1 MKLNLHIHI
10 FTSRFARKIFFI
22 FFLCALIPVG
32 GLAVIAYHHVGQQ
45 LEEQFRTRLK
55 RSVKSYSL
63 FLYERFL
70 ILETEM
76 TLAASHLSKPN
87 QNFSE
92 SIENSYLK
100 RLQKRFTAMVL
111 FKTTEGSLSLFGRIG
126 AIESFNEKE
135 RSHLQAGK
143 QLVKIVTSSGGQPD
157 LLMITLVES
166 KKPRSGIL
174 VAKIN
179 PVYLLALDNEYH
191 LPVGIDVLLRDESQ
205 KIFHSSFAE
214 DYPITNYF
222 SQKGLDKSSGY
233 FEFDLENDS
242 YLACFRWLFMEPAFL
257 FSGFN
262 ITFIQSKTN
271 VFLAIVEFKKIFP
284 QVIIL
289 SLLVIIGL
297 SIHFIHT
304 SLEPLEILKEGT
316 RQIAGS
322 NFNHRV
328 AITSRDEFEKLGE
341 AFNQMAVQ
349 LKDQFNELE
358 TNALITRSVLSS
370 LETQKILDTVISGMT
385 DCFSC
390 ESVTIGRVNGEQPD
404 RIQCYVADGQAENR
418 IRRIDCELRPSD
430 IKRFDNSP
438 EFLIIRPN
446 PHQPEYL
453 STVVSDGIA
462 ACLVLPIF
470 LDANLST
477 IIAMAYRNLDD
488 LNHDRLRARQ
498 MANQVA
504 VALSNSKLMEQ
515 LDQLNWGTL
524 RALGRTVDA
533 KSAWT
538 AGHSGRVTRLALELA
553 DTLIPDRKQ
562 RENLHRA
569 GLLHDIG
576 KLGVP
581 VDILDK
587 PGKLSDQE
595 YEIMKAHPQ
604 TGARI
609 LEPIKEYKVLIP
621 MVLQHHEHF
630 DGKGYPH
637 GLSGNAINFGA
648 RILAVADSYDAMISD
663 RPYRDGLPLERVI
676 EILQEESGRQFD
688 PVVVEALINHIYR
701 KASKA
706 A

>member
-1 MKLNLHIHI
+1 MKLNLQLHI

-22 FFLCALIPVG
+22 FLLCALIPVS
-32 GLAVIAYHHVGQQ
+32 GLAVIAYHHVSQQ

-76 TLAASHLSKPN
+76 TLAASHLSKTN
-87 QNFSE
+87 LNFSE

-111 FKTTEGSLSLFGRIG
+111 FKTTEGSFILYGRIG
-126 AIESFNEKE
+126 EMESLNEKE

-143 QLVKIVTSSGGQPD
+143 QLVKIVTNSGGQPD
-157 LLMITLVES
+157 LFMITLLES
-166 KKPRSGIL
+166 RKLRSGIL
-174 VAKIN
+174 VGKIN
-179 PVYLLALDNEYH
+179 PVYLWALNNEYH
-191 LPVGIDVLLRDESQ
+191 LPVGIDLLLRDESQ
-205 KIFHSSFAE
+205 KILHSSFAE
-214 DYPITNYF
+214 DYPKTNYF
-222 SQKGLDKSSGY
+222 SQKVLDKSSGY

-271 VFLAIVEFKKIFP
+271 VFLEIVEFKKIFP

-297 SIHFIHT
+297 SIHFIRI
-304 SLEPLEILKEGT
+304 SFEPLEILKEGT

-328 AITSRDEFEKLGE
+328 AIASRDEFEKLGE

-349 LKDQFNELE
+349 LRDQFNELE

-390 ESVTIGRVNGEQPD
+390 ESVTIGLVNGEQPD
-404 RIQCYVADGQAENR
+404 RIQCYVADGQDENR
-418 IRRIDCELRPSD
+418 IRRIDCELPPSEV
-430 IKRFDNSP
+430 KRLDNSP
-438 EFLIIRPN
+438 EFQIIRQN
-446 PHQPEYL
+446 PHLPEYL
-453 STVVSDGIA
+453 STVVSDEIA
-462 ACLVLPIF
+462 AYLVLPIF

-477 IIAMAYRNLDD
+477 IIVMAYRNLDD
-488 LNHDRLRARQ
+488 LNHDGLRARQ

-515 LDQLNWGTL
+515 LDQLNW
-524 RALGRTVDA
+524 
-533 KSAWT
+533 
-538 AGHSGRVTRLALELA
+538 
-553 DTLIPDRKQ
+553 
-562 RENLHRA
+562 
-569 GLLHDIG
+569 
-576 KLGVP
+576 
-581 VDILDK
+581 
-587 PGKLSDQE
+587 
-595 YEIMKAHPQ
+595 
-604 TGARI
+604 
-609 LEPIKEYKVLIP
+609 
-621 MVLQHHEHF
+621 
-630 DGKGYPH
+630 
-637 GLSGNAINFGA
+637 
-648 RILAVADSYDAMISD
+648 
-663 RPYRDGLPLERVI
+663 
-676 EILQEESGRQFD
+676 
-688 PVVVEALINHIYR
+688 
-701 KASKA
+701 
-706 A
+706 